1 MSASH
6 NTLISRLL
14 LATLFVA
21 LTGAATAV
29 HGVARAAEPE
39 VIAVVAVDGYAD
51 LKKQLRWIG
60 TLVGNP
66 ALDGF
71 AESFIMMATQFKGLA
86 GLDVDRPAGIVASVA
101 DGVPAVNGFVPVKDL
116 GRLLAALEGV
126 VGPAEK
132 ADGGW
137 RLSPPGGL
145 PLEVVE
151 KNGWAVFS
159 LPGASSPMAD
169 PSAAFEPLVDSYTLG
184 AKVFP
189 SRMPDGLR
197 ERLKKAIEQAADA
210 AAAQGQQVD
219 RAMLFA
225 ALDNLKTTE
234 SLSVGLAVDA
244 NGKQVA
250 VESRTVMV
258 PGSMSAELWNGVGKA
273 ESTVGAGPAGDGK
286 PLAVRAHHA
295 QSVPEGVRAAVEL
308 GLTQAMPDAD
318 ADPLAKASFGIVRD
332 LLAAML
338 DAGGI
343 DAGLSIDTSGST
355 DDRPLP
361 AFTIGMRIKDGAAL
375 EAAVKERL
383 GKAGAL
389 PPGVKVAFDSGKEGA
404 ANLHA
409 ITVDLAGLPDAEKL
423 GGKVELMLAVT
434 PTYAFLISGADMPKR
449 VAAAIAA
456 SGKPNADVK
465 PLTGIDLSL
474 PALVGYA
481 AKMANVFSPGDP
493 QNAQLAAVAEK
504 AGDRADAGVQLRVR
518 PIERGVSVRLS
529 ADAGV
534 IETIATSVAPQ
545 PGPAGLPGAGG
556 LPLQPGVPL
565 PGLAP

>member
-1 MSASH
+1 MPGPH
-6 NTLISRLL
+6 NAFISRLL
-14 LATLFVA
+14 LTMLSIA
-21 LTGAATAV
+21 LLGAGTKG
-29 HGVARAAEPE
+29 HGIARAAEPE

-51 LKKQLRWIG
+51 LKKQVRWIG

-66 ALDGF
+66 TLDGF

-86 GLDVDRPAGIVASVA
+86 GLDVDRPAGIVVTAA

-116 GRLLAALEGV
+116 SKLLAALTGV

-137 RLSPPGGL
+137 RLAPPGGM
-145 PLEVVE
+145 PLQVVE
-151 KNGWAVFS
+151 KGGWAIFS
-159 LPGASSPMAD
+159 PVGGSSPLAD
-169 PSAAFEPLVDSYTLG
+169 PSAALAPLVKSFTLS
-184 AKVFP
+184 AQVFP
-189 SRMPDGLR
+189 SRMPEGLR
-197 ERLKKAIEQAADA
+197 ELLKKGIEQAADA
-210 AAAQGQQVD
+210 AAAQGQPVD
-219 RAMLFA
+219 RGMLIA

-234 SLSVGLAVDA
+234 SLVLGFNVDMDA
-244 NGKQVA
+244 KRVYA
-250 VESRTVMV
+250 ESRTAMV
-258 PGSMSAELWNGVGKA
+258 PGSMAAEIWDGVGKA
-273 ESTVGAGPAGDGK
+273 QSTVGSGPAGNGQ
-286 PLAVRAHHA
+286 PLAIRAHHA
-295 QSVPEGVRAAVEL
+295 QAVPDAVRAALEL

-375 EAAVKERL
+375 EASLKERL
-383 GKAGAL
+383 GKAGDL

-404 ANLHA
+404 ANLHT
-409 ITVDLAGLPDAEKL
+409 ITLDLAGLPNAEKL
-423 GGKVELMLAVT
+423 GGRVEMTLAVT
-434 PTYAFLISGADMPKR
+434 PTYAFLISGNDTPTR
-449 VAAAIAA
+449 VAAALAA
-456 SGKPNADVK
+456 SGKPNDTAK

-474 PALVGYA
+474 PSLLGYA
-481 AKMANVFSPGDP
+481 AKMAKVFTPGNP
-493 QNAQLAAVAEK
+493 QNEQLAAIAET
-504 AGDRADAGVQLRVR
+504 AGDKADTLVQLLVR
-518 PIERGVSVRLS
+518 PIERGVAIRLS

-534 IETIATSVAPQ
+534 IETIATSATPQ
-545 PGPAGLPGAGG
+545 PGPAGLPGDGG
-556 LPLQPGVPL
+556 LQLQPGVPI

>member
-1 MSASH
+1 MPALRH
-6 NTLISRLL
+6 APISRPL

-21 LTGAATAV
+21 LLGAGFRAP
-29 HGVARAAEPE
+29 GVARAAEPE

-51 LKKQLRWIG
+51 LKKQVRWIG

-86 GLDVDRPAGIVASVA
+86 GLDVDRPAGLVVTAD

-116 GRLLAALEGV
+116 SKLLAALAGV

-137 RLSPPGGL
+137 QLAPPGGM
-145 PLEVVE
+145 PLQVVE
-151 KNGWAVFS
+151 KDGWAIFS
-159 LPGASSPMAD
+159 PAGGSSPLAD
-169 PSAAFEPLVDSYTLG
+169 PSAVLASLVKSFTL
-184 AKVFP
+184 AAEFFP
-189 SRMPDGLR
+189 SRMPEGLR
-197 ERLKKAIEQAADA
+197 ELLKKGIQQAADA
-210 AAAQGQQVD
+210 AAAQGQQID
-219 RAMLFA
+219 RGMLVA

-234 SLSVGLAVDA
+234 SLALGFNIDMDKKRVY
-244 NGKQVA
+244 
-250 VESRTVMV
+250 VESRTVML
-258 PGSMSAELWNGVGKA
+258 PGSMAAELWDGIGKA

-286 PLAVRAHHA
+286 PLAVRGHHA
-295 QSVPEGVRAAVEL
+295 QAVPENLRAALEL

-343 DAGLSIDTSGST
+343 DAGVSIDTSGST

-361 AFTIGMRIKDGAAL
+361 AFTIGMRVKDGAAL
-375 EAAVKERL
+375 EASLKERL
-383 GKAGAL
+383 GKAGDL

-404 ANLHA
+404 ANLHT
-409 ITVDLAGLPDAEKL
+409 ITVDLAGLPNAEKL
-423 GGKVELMLAVT
+423 GGAVELTLAVT
-434 PTYAFLISGADMPKR
+434 PTYAFLISGDDVPKR
-449 VAAAIAA
+449 VAAALAA
-456 SGKPNADVK
+456 SGKPNAAVK

-474 PALVGYA
+474 PALLGYA
-481 AKMANVFSPGDP
+481 AKMAKIFSPGDP
-493 QNAQLAAVAEK
+493 QNEQLAAVAQI
-504 AGDRADAGVQLRVR
+504 AGDKADALVQLLVR
-518 PIERGVSVRLS
+518 PIERGVAIRLS

-534 IETIATSVAPQ
+534 VETIATGVAPQ